1 MTVVVTKMVNHCL
14 RPVSSLPP
22 SYLLTQCEVG
32 LLHPP
37 AALWTRQVVEDE
49 WVGGLQGRVRET
61 EDPNESGTSVIT
73 HWEFSFLPVII
84 NLAAGGRPPQKNV
97 TTGHKIQLVVMTGNE
112 SLIVLVLLEHTLLF
126 TQLNFFFCY
135 LVAGLL
141 NERQNLG
148 SHLWRFAWDTTWNW
162 RLWGMKGCDVI
173 TPVLTV
179 GRGAREV

>member
-126 TQLNFFFCY
+126 TQLNFFSAIWWQVCWMKDKTS
-135 LVAGLL
+135 AHICEGLR
-141 NERQNLG
+141 ETQHG
-148 SHLWRFAWDTTWNW
+148 TGDYEEWR
-162 RLWGMKGCDVI
+162 GVM
-173 TPVLTV
+173 
-179 GRGAREV
+179 